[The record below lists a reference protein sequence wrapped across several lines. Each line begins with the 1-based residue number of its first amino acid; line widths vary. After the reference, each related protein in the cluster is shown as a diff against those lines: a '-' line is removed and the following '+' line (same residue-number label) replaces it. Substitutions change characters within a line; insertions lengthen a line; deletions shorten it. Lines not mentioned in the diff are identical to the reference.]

1 MGRLKTLKPQLATMP
16 SRLGRLP
23 CDEKAR
29 DRERRET
36 QEWRSWYKTKRW
48 ADLRQQIL
56 KRDRFTCQQT
66 GVLCTAKAPAP
77 NSPVIDHKRPH
88 RGDPELFWNPENLQ
102 CVSKAYHDSEKQKQ
116 ERAQAW

>member
-1 MGRLKTLKPQLATMP
+1 MPKLKTIKSKLATLAP
-16 SRLGRLP
+16 RLGRP
-23 CDEKAR
+23 PGDEKAR

-36 QEWRSWYKTKRW
+36 QEYRAWYKTKRW
-48 ADLRQQIL
+48 QQLRWEIL

-77 NSPVIDHKRPH
+77 NSPVVDHIRQH
-88 RGDPELFWNPENLQ
+88 RGDPDLFWDPKNLQ